1 MKIRLATTLA
11 VTLCFGILGLITLT
25 ALAQE
30 APKIT
35 KEELLGMLGNSD
47 VIVIDVRFG
56 RDWDDSELK
65 IKGAIREDPR
75 KVSSWIDK
83 YPKERTLVFYCA

>member
-11 VTLCFGILGLITLT
+11 VTLCFGFLGLITFT

-35 KEELLGMLGNSD
+35 KEELLGVLGNSD
-47 VIVIDVRFG
+47 VIVIDVRLG
-56 RDWDDSELK
+56 GDWDGSELK
-65 IKGAIREDPR
+65 IKGAVREDP
-75 KVSSWIDK
+75 KNIGSWVDK
-83 YPKERTLVFYCA
+83 YPKEKTLIFYCA